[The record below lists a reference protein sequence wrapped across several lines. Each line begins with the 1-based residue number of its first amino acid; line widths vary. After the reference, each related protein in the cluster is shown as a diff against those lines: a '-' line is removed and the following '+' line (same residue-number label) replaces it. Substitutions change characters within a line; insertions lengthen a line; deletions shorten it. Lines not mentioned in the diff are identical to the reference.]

1 MAKEKTFINMK
12 RKMLCP
18 FIITLIGAI
27 LMLVMLLL
35 PYASANSE
43 HKDYLIEHS
52 DDMYVQEIGMT
63 NSEAVNISLVEFVR
77 IYSEAINENINKE
90 TSIVCIAII
99 AIFAVFAL
107 ITIILTLL
115 KKPIGIIISDL
126 LALVIFSI
134 IHFDFK
140 DRGVI
145 QNRSYDWG
153 ITNYLTYIVGGVI
166 IIGAVWMLIAKRRI
180 NYICTSEKNAL
191 KST

>member
-52 DDMYVQEIGMT
+52 DEIGMT

-145 QNRSYDWG
+145 PNRSYDWG